1 MEAAFTC
8 ESAMTPPPATA
19 GPPPH
24 PSALAGAAA
33 GVLTAAVAMGVG
45 QLAAGLTVAQSSPY
59 WR

>member
-1 MEAAFTC
+1 
-8 ESAMTPPPATA
+8 MTQPPAPAA

-45 QLAAGLTVAQSSPY
+45 QLVAGLTVAQGSRY